1 MVSTTNF
8 SSLPPELIQNIASFL
23 GTPFRASKA
32 VTVRT
37 HEIPYSEIYENFSKR
52 IGTAKCEAVEEN
64 SIALNS
70 LSTRTFQY
78 SDEEKLRSICS
89 DLFAE
94 VKLLWGD
101 EVMKGLGPIYSA
113 TQYLELE
120 KKIAD
125 ENFLRICPNLLG
137 NDWHEIEGSQ
147 AERAEIARKMLIDKR
162 DSFFNL
168 RLNNL
173 GLTRIPPE
181 LFELPN
187 LSTLELEE
195 NKITSCNIPE
205 GAFPSLSLLNLQ
217 KNKLVFI
224 KAADGPYP
232 RLAKLVLDEN
242 ELRSFNVKPQTFPSL
257 ELLTLEK
264 NQLTSFNFCARAFK
278 SLQMLNISYNKIT
291 TFYAAA
297 GTFPSLTMLILEKN
311 PLTTLNIEAGAI
323 PGFSKKKLSGLHF
336 INLKNFHI
344 YKPRHWQHMPA
355 ANIAPL
361 WAIASICSLA
371 SKGPLAI
378 SGVCIAGLIKN
389 LFIDD

>member
-8 SSLPPELIQNIASFL
+8 SSLPPELMQNIASFL

-89 DLFAE
+89 DLIAE
-94 VKLLWGD
+94 AKLLWGD

-147 AERAEIARKMLIDKR
+147 AERAEIARKMLIEKR
-162 DSFFNL
+162 DSVYIL
-168 RLNNL
+168 RLSNL
-173 GLTRIPPE
+173 GLTRLPPE
-181 LFELPN
+181 LYGLPN
-187 LSTLELEE
+187 LLKLNVAV

-205 GAFPSLSLLNLQ
+205 GAFPSLRLLDLQ

-224 KAADGPYP
+224 KTADGPYP
-232 RLAKLVLDEN
+232 SLTLLVLDDN
-242 ELRSFNVKPQTFPSL
+242 ELRSFNVKPQAFPSL
-257 ELLTLEK
+257 ELLSLEK
-264 NQLTSFNFCARAFK
+264 NQLTSFNFSARAFR
-278 SLQMLNISYNKIT
+278 SLQTLNISCNKIT

-297 GTFPSLTMLILEKN
+297 GTFPSLTHLFLSKN

-323 PGFSKKKLSGLHF
+323 PRFSKKELSDLHSDL
-336 INLKNFHI
+336 NVFHI
-344 YKPRHWQHMPA
+344 YKPRHWQYMPP
-355 ANIAPL
+355 IAILPL
-361 WAIASICSLA
+361 WLI
-371 SKGPLAI
+371 
-378 SGVCIAGLIKN
+378 GLGSCALTNSWAYYAFCVGGLFKN
-389 LFIDD
+389 IIYDQKS